1 VTGAVSPQG
10 LPTDI
15 DTTVPHTARVWNYWL
30 GGKDNY
36 AVDRAVGDE
45 VMTAMP
51 DVPEAARQDRAF
63 MNRAI
68 GHLTGQADGVRQ
80 FLDIGTG
87 LPTANNTH
95 EVAQAVAPES
105 AIVYVDNDPL
115 IMAHARALLTSSPA
129 GRTAYIHADLRAP
142 DTILAAARETL
153 DFDRPIAISMLGV
166 LNHILGDE
174 AYDIVGQLT
183 AAVPTGSY
191 LVISH
196 PTAEVRGDEVEE
208 AMRRWNEQG
217 ATPIRTRTPAEIA
230 RFFHGFELLE
240 PGLVSL
246 SLWRPNPSDVGSP
259 EPVHGFGAVGRKL

>member
-1 VTGAVSPQG
+1 MVTGPVPRRD
-10 LPTDI
+10 LPTEI

-45 VMTAMP
+45 VMAAMP

-68 GHLTGQADGVRQ
+68 GHLAGQVGVRQ

-95 EVAQAVAPES
+95 EVAQAAAPES

-115 IMAHARALLTSSPA
+115 IMAHARALLTSAPE
-129 GRTAYIHADLRAP
+129 GRTAYVHADLRAP
-142 DTILAAARETL
+142 DTILDAARKTL
-153 DFDRPIAISMLGV
+153 DFDRPVVISMLGV

-174 AYDIVGQLT
+174 AYDIVGRLT

-191 LVISH
+191 LVMSH

-230 RFFHGFELLE
+230 RFFDGFELLE

-246 SLWRPNPSDVGSP
+246 SLWRPAPMEVGQP

>member
-1 VTGAVSPQG
+1 M
-10 LPTDI
+10 I
-15 DTTVPHTARVWNYWL
+15 DSTVPHSARVWNYWL

-45 VMTAMP
+45 VMAAMP

-68 GHLTGQADGVRQ
+68 GHLAGQVGVRQ

-95 EVAQAVAPES
+95 EVAQAAAPES

-115 IMAHARALLTSSPA
+115 IMAHARALLTSAPE
-129 GRTAYIHADLRAP
+129 GRTAYVHADLRAP
-142 DTILAAARETL
+142 DTILDAARKTL
-153 DFDRPIAISMLGV
+153 DFDRPVVISMLGV

-174 AYDIVGQLT
+174 AYDIVG
-183 AAVPTGSY
+183 
-191 LVISH
+191 
-196 PTAEVRGDEVEE
+196 
-208 AMRRWNEQG
+208 
-217 ATPIRTRTPAEIA
+217 
-230 RFFHGFELLE
+230 RFFDGFELLE

-246 SLWRPNPSDVGSP
+246 SLWRPAPMEVGQP